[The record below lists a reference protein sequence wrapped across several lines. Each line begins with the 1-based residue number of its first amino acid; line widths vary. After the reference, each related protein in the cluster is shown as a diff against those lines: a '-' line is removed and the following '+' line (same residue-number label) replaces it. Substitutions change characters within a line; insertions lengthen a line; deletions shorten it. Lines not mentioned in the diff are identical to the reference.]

1 MPSTKNQCARV
12 QCIFVHG
19 WGMNSAVWNAF
30 IEQLPEYIEPICID
44 LLGHGEF
51 NQEGFDDLQD
61 LVEHLFE
68 QSKSL
73 LKEPAI
79 WVGWSLGALPILE
92 LSRQSPELVSKVV
105 VMTSNPCF
113 VKREGWDAAVDESV
127 FDLFAENLQQDIEK
141 TLQRFLSLQVRGM
154 EQSRE
159 VLRVLREAISKK
171 GLPST
176 NALTAGLTVLKSVDL
191 RELVNRLDMP
201 QCWLLGENDSLV
213 PAELNQYLSVQAGVK
228 SHIISGSAHLPFISH
243 TEEVMQ
249 LFLAF
254 VLSENIND

>member
-1 MPSTKNQCARV
+1 MPSTKNQCASV

-19 WGMNSAVWNAF
+19 WGMNSAVWNSF

-44 LLGHGEF
+44 LPGHGEF
-51 NQEGFDDLQD
+51 NQEGFDNLQD
-61 LVEHLFE
+61 LVDHLFE

-73 LKEPAI
+73 LNEPAI
-79 WVGWSLGALPILE
+79 WVGWSLGALPILA

-113 VKREGWDAAVDESV
+113 VKREGWEAAVDESV

-159 VLRVLREAISKK
+159 VLRILREAISKK
-171 GLPST
+171 GLPSS
-176 NALTAGLTVLKSVDL
+176 NALTAGLGVLKSVDL
-191 RELVNRLDMP
+191 RELVNRLDTP

-213 PAELNQYLSVQAGVK
+213 PAELNQYLSVQTGVK
-228 SHIISGSAHLPFISH
+228 SHIITGSAHLPFISH

-254 VLSENIND
+254 VLSESIND